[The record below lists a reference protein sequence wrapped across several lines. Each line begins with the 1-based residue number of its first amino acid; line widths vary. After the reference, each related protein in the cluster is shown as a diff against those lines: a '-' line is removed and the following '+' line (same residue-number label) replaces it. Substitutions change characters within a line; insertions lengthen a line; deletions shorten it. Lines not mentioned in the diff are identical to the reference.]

1 MTIEGTY
8 RLRKIT
14 EDEATEVVNL
24 YDSNEIV
31 SYIGHESTAQ
41 IMSELLGINVA
52 VNRAEY
58 THAKTDVCLCFKL
71 NTRSTEGQ
79 ILSREEVEAIG
90 FSFKLMS
97 YLP

>member
-1 MTIEGTY
+1 MTSAGLY
-8 RLRKIT
+8 RLRDIT
-14 EDEATEVVNL
+14 TEEATEVVSV

-58 THAKTDVCLCFKL
+58 THVRADVCLCFKL
-71 NTRSTEGQ
+71 NTRPTEGQ